1 MSRRATLL
9 LLLALVL
16 ALVAL
21 PALATET
28 EEDEH
33 GGISQETIF
42 KWINF
47 FTVFGPAVYFGRKPL
62 KAAFDAMRKE
72 IRSEID
78 EAQTQKRSAE
88 ERIAQVEQKLSQLQG
103 ETERLRREASEEM
116 AAQLERIRTSI
127 QKEGERISAMAE
139 SEIESNRR
147 AAGLQLRAYSAQL
160 AVRLAEENLRKQL
173 DAKAHAALFKSFTG
187 QLEGRA

>member
-1 MSRRATLL
+1 MRRRATLL

-16 ALVAL
+16 TLVAL

-28 EEDEH
+28 EEGGHE
-33 GGISQETIF
+33 GISTETIF

-78 EAQTQKRSAE
+78 EAQSQKRSAE
-88 ERIAQVEQKLSQLQG
+88 ERIAQVEQKLSQLQS
-103 ETERLRREASEEM
+103 ETERLRREASEEI
-116 AAQLERIRTSI
+116 AAQLERIQTSI
-127 QKEGERISAMAE
+127 RQEGERISAVAE
-139 SEIESNRR
+139 SEIESSRR
-147 AAGLQLRAYSAQL
+147 AAGLQLRAFSAQL
-160 AVRLAEENLRKQL
+160 AVRLAEKNLRRQL
-173 DAKAHAALFKSFTG
+173 DAKAHAALFQRFTG